1 MGTQYVI
8 MERVAYRCPKFV
20 DEMHFQNIHICR
32 YSRFFYTVYF
42 TLKLE
47 HSKLLLPLSV
57 LPIYII
63 MIVRIHYSINR
74 EN

>member
-1 MGTQYVI
+1 MCTQYVI
-8 MERVAYRCPKFV
+8 MELVAYRCPKFV

-32 YSRFFYTVYF
+32 YSRFVYMVYF
-42 TLKLE
+42 TFKSE
-47 HSKLLLPLSV
+47 HSKLLPLSV
-57 LPIYII
+57 LSIYFI